1 MVVFEWEVV
10 PPMPGVWQ
18 FFKSEEEELIK
29 LPYLFQQVC
38 NGLTANLNKFI
49 SSLCVSVQHVL
60 IKPFSLLCL
69 SGQTIF
75 IKAFFLAVCFSA
87 TCVYQAF
94 FLSVCFSATCVYQAF
109 FLSVCFSATCAYQA
123 GSERT
128 GERSGWTTPIR
139 ASVRHTPFMLTV
151 FCLGW

>member
-10 PPMPGVWQ
+10 PPMPWVWQ

-38 NGLTANLNKFI
+38 NGLTANLNKFL
-49 SSLCVSVQHVL
+49 SSLCVSAQDVL

-75 IKAFFLAVCFSA
+75 IKAFFLA
-87 TCVYQAF
+87 
-94 FLSVCFSATCVYQAF
+94 
-109 FLSVCFSATCAYQA
+109 VCFSATCAYQA

-151 FCLGW
+151 FVLGGSVTVWWHHCLAAHLPRWSASHWRQKKTDKL